1 MSQENADVVQ
11 RGLEAFNRHD
21 AAALPALCTR
31 GFRDGLL
38 ARFRTYTDRKGA
50 LKHVGLPE

>member
-21 AAALPALCTR
+21 AAALRRSARGASATACSPDFALIPTGKVR
-31 GFRDGLL
+31 
-38 ARFRTYTDRKGA
+38 
-50 LKHVGLPE
+50 